1 MLALSIEGSHVML
14 LLVFIFEYTDQKV
27 LLESTTSSYSTTAKV
42 RTNFPA
48 GLHQAHMSESF
59 TQDEVKL
66 KGADDEKEGLLRLF
80 HGEDSGAKRSAFQCP
95 KIHGNY
101 VCKVP

>member
-27 LLESTTSSYSTTAKV
+27 LLESTSSYSTTAKV

-59 TQDEVKL
+59 TQDEVTL
-66 KGADDEKEGLLRLF
+66 KGADDEKEGLLQLF

-95 KIHGNY
+95 RIHGNY
-101 VCKVP
+101 VCKVA